1 MRDRGTGSTQARVR
15 DCCLFTLTKEGLS
28 RQNDAAAPINRTLC
42 KLNPFLRLLSN
53 LGCSGKEAAAIW
65 RLVEGA
71 SPTFCGYG
79 EISLG
84 ALLDPKRDKA
94 LWDRKEA
101 LFFAFRNCEDASGVT
116 HIPHHHDEIEDD
128 GIDIDIDIDDEY
140 DENDADG
147 GGLTRSQAVERLH
160 SYAVDDF
167 FARLFDFCT
176 LTQKDKLLAFTFTQ
190 LQATMD
196 PGMLVR
202 LGEEIVHKEALVAM
216 VARLHGEEKVPKELE
231 KLLSFATFD
240 EHGCLEFNAF
250 CRLNMTSPSA
260 DPRAPAAAPA
270 AVVAGRSSWRR
281 CDRYRDQVEAAHHPH
296 RQAVAGGLSREAA

>member
-1 MRDRGTGSTQARVR
+1 MPPP
-15 DCCLFTLTKEGLS
+15 
-28 RQNDAAAPINRTLC
+28 PINRTLC

-216 VARLHGEEKVPKELE
+216 VARLHGEEKGPKELE

-250 CRLNMTSPSA
+250 CRLNMICKSLCRPLEHL
-260 DPRAPAAAPA
+260 RQLLR
-270 AVVAGRSSWRR
+270 RSWLGESFWRR
-281 CDRYRDQVEAAHHPH
+281 CDRYRDQVEAEHIIPIGKQL
-296 RQAVAGGLSREAA
+296 REGYFSREVKVTKPSKPLLDEIDHIKLSP

>member
-1 MRDRGTGSTQARVR
+1 MPPP
-15 DCCLFTLTKEGLS
+15 
-28 RQNDAAAPINRTLC
+28 PINRTLC

-167 FARLFDFCT
+167 FARRLQTNDSSPECVGNT
-176 LTQKDKLLAFTFTQ
+176 PKSSTSSEMGVDSSVVVQKLRACHALA
-190 LQATMD
+190 
-196 PGMLVR
+196 
-202 LGEEIVHKEALVAM
+202 
-216 VARLHGEEKVPKELE
+216 
-231 KLLSFATFD
+231 
-240 EHGCLEFNAF
+240 
-250 CRLNMTSPSA
+250 
-260 DPRAPAAAPA
+260 
-270 AVVAGRSSWRR
+270 W
-281 CDRYRDQVEAAHHPH
+281 
-296 RQAVAGGLSREAA
+296 